1 VSHARLRDIRRAPA
15 CEAWSTVNP
24 SEDIRYF
31 RARALEERQ
40 RALAAASPAI
50 RAIHLEFAL
59 RYEHLAGEMRAADD
73 MQSSHAAVQRSMNL
87 LRTTNELL
95 SENQRS

>member
-1 VSHARLRDIRRAPA
+1 M
-15 CEAWSTVNP
+15 P

-40 RALAAASPAI
+40 RALAVPSPAI

-59 RYEHLAGEMRAADD
+59 RYEHLDGEMRAADD
-73 MQSSHAAVQRSMNL
+73 LQSSHAAVQRSMDWRRRRGV
-87 LRTTNELL
+87 LR
-95 SENQRS
+95 SPA